1 MKPYLEMDKVTV
13 YCGDCRDVLPGIS
26 QVDAV
31 VTDPPYGLGFMGKDW
46 DAGVPGVGFWEL
58 VCAAM
63 KPGAHLLAFGG
74 TRTFHRLTCAIEDA
88 GLEIRDCVMWLYGSG
103 FPKSL
108 DVSKAIDKRDDERK
122 PAREA
127 VGRWLKAQRLKAGL
141 NQKQVAVHWPSVTGG
156 LTGCVAN
163 WELGLNCPTW
173 DQWIQLKQIIGF
185 GDELDAE
192 VWRLNGRKGKPGAA
206 WADRQVVGQ
215 YEGDMGGLAGQ
226 RLGQAGGDITASATD
241 AAKQWDGWGTALKP
255 AYEPIIL
262 ARKPLEGTVAANVL
276 AHGVGGLNIDGCRV
290 EVTEAGGRPALDA
303 RAKVTPSQFGAMGGS
318 KAVGTTDQGRWPA
331 NVIHDGSDE
340 VTRHFPESEAG
351 NETGIR
357 GTGGIWSE
365 SSGIP
370 CGPQYGDKGS
380 AARFFYCAK
389 ASRAERTKSNTHP
402 TVKPISLMRYLCK
415 LITPPGGLVL
425 DPFMGSGSTLV
436 AAREDGFR
444 SIGIELSEDY
454 CKLIAKRLE
463 QGLLDFGAP

>member
-13 YCGDCRDVLPGIS
+13 YCGDCREVLPGIG

-46 DAGVPGVGFWEL
+46 DAGVPGVGFWQL
-58 VCAAM
+58 VAGAM

-108 DVSKAIDKRDDERK
+108 DVSKAIDKAAGSDRERVPGGVNTK
-122 PAREA
+122 SGQTYTGQGGYVAGEA
-127 VGRWLKAQRLKAGL
+127 I
-141 NQKQVAVHWPSVTGG
+141 S
-156 LTGCVAN
+156 
-163 WELGLNCPTW
+163 
-173 DQWIQLKQIIGF
+173 
-185 GDELDAE
+185 
-192 VWRLNGRKGKPGAA
+192 
-206 WADRQVVGQ
+206 DRPV
-215 YEGDMGGLAGQ
+215 
-226 RLGQAGGDITASATD
+226 TD

-262 ARKPLEGTVAANVL
+262 ARKPLDGTVAANVL
-276 AHGVGGLNIDGCRV
+276 AHGVGGLNIDGARIQSSDV
-290 EVTEAGGRPALDA
+290 WNPSTRKPSDSIGTFKTKTRTTEQHA
-303 RAKVTPSQFGAMGGS
+303 
-318 KAVGTTDQGRWPA
+318 QGRWPA

-340 VTRHFPESEAG
+340 VTGLFPDSDAGPRQDAMTPRRHAGSVQFGYSE
-351 NETGIR
+351 NRHQFTI
-357 GTGGIWSE
+357 
-365 SSGIP
+365 
-370 CGPQYGDKGS
+370 GDGGS
-380 AARFFYCAK
+380 ASRFFYCAK
-389 ASRAERTKSNTHP
+389 ASRSERGRSNIHP

-444 SIGIELSEDY
+444 SIGIELNEDY
-454 CKLIAKRLE
+454 CKMITKRLE
-463 QGLLDFGAP
+463 QGLLDFGSVEGGD